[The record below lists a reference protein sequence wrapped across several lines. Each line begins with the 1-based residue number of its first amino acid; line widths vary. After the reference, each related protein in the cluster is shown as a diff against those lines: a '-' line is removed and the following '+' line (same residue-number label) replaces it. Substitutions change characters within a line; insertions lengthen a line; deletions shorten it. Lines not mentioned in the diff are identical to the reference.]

1 MPTSPLC
8 APHLT
13 SMLRGAEA
21 QRKAFSDGKLL
32 QFCCSKEKRSV
43 SCIVMSIVVPQPSA
57 VENLEISLKHIP
69 SRKNKTLPDQLFDLK
84 SKEQEL
90 HDPNKDLRKK
100 DSLTIRAMI
109 LRCRSWMRWK
119 PSPP

>member
-32 QFCCSKEKRSV
+32 QFCCSKEKV
-43 SCIVMSIVVPQPSA
+43 S
-57 VENLEISLKHIP
+57 ENSYPVCEFVLEIISSAL
-69 SRKNKTLPDQLFDLK
+69 S
-84 SKEQEL
+84 
-90 HDPNKDLRKK
+90 
-100 DSLTIRAMI
+100 
-109 LRCRSWMRWK
+109 
-119 PSPP
+119 